1 MLFSAM
7 QCVYNVNNEMNQIT
21 SGSCTVSKE
30 AKFFKLIT
38 SWKTDQYNEG
48 KIQ

>member
-7 QCVYNVNNEMNQIT
+7 QCVYNVNNEINQIT
-21 SGSCTVSKE
+21 SGSCMVSKE
-30 AKFFKLIT
+30 AKFFKFIT
-38 SWKTDQYNEG
+38 FGKTDQSNEG